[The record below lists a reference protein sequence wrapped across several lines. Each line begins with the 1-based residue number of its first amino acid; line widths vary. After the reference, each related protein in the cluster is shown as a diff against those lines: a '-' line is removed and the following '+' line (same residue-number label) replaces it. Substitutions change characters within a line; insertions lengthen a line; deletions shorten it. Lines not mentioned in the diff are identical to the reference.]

1 MTIRIGIIGCG
12 RVARPHLK
20 AYNAH
25 GVTVT
30 AVADITVNAANE
42 LAREAGGAAS
52 FSDYRALLESR
63 LVDAVSICTPPTA
76 HEQPAV
82 DALNHGI
89 HVLCEKP
96 LAHDLPSARR
106 IAVAAEKSTALF
118 MPAFPFRFQSVAQ
131 KMRDTVREGKLGQL
145 VFFHNILCGPVL
157 WVKDTWYARKAV
169 AGGGVL
175 LDICSHSVDLF
186 RFIVGEVIEQHAVS
200 HRHLEGTDVEDAGII
215 VLKAENGA
223 VGTVSASWVA
233 GVGQHFINIIGQ
245 RGRLYYDYANAGQL
259 ELTAKGGSQKEII
272 PVEPTDGFTQEVGHF
287 LAAVRGETRLSCTI
301 RDALRT
307 VEIIA
312 PLYAVDRKE

>member
-20 AYNAH
+20 AYTAH
-25 GVTVT
+25 GVAIT
-30 AVADITVNAANE
+30 AVADINMDAANE
-42 LAREAGGAAS
+42 LAREAGGATS
-52 FSDYRALLESR
+52 FGDSRAMLESG
-63 LVDAVSICTPPTA
+63 LVDAVSICTPPTQ
-76 HEQPAV
+76 HEQPVV
-82 DALNHGI
+82 DALSRGI

-106 IAVAAEKSTALF
+106 IAAAAEKSTALF
-118 MPAFPFRFQSVAQ
+118 MPAFPFRFQWVAQ

-145 VFFHNILCGPVL
+145 VFFNNVLCGPVF
-157 WVKDTWYARKAV
+157 WVKDTWYTRKAL

-175 LDICSHSVDLF
+175 LDICSHSVGLF
-186 RFIVGEVIEQHAVS
+186 RFIVGEVVEQHAVS

-233 GVGQHFINIIGQ
+233 GVGQHFTNIIGQ
-245 RGRLYYDYANAGQL
+245 NGRLYYDYANAGQL
-259 ELTAKGGSQKEII
+259 ELTQRGESQKTII
-272 PVEPTDGFTQEVGHF
+272 PVEPTDGFIQEVGHF
-287 LAAVRGETRLSCTI
+287 LAAVRGETPLSCTI
-301 RDALRT
+301 HDALRT

-312 PLYAVDRKE
+312 PLYAGDGGR